1 MSYSNAIWK
10 YISYDFFFSY
20 WFIFCHCAVFN
31 VLFILVRDEKKFKA
45 WFMSLRNTLSL
56 ASIFGLCFP
65 NLFKVNIRR
74 MPTFTHGE
82 IYFALSHLRYARRD
96 MYLDSYIFRWKHY
109 ILRQLPSFTY
119 LFPTEYII
127 FHWKISAFVF
137 VHYKSSMLS
146 KLVEKNISYQWS
158 KLTKCQ
164 KNYSY

>member
-10 YISYDFFFSY
+10 YISYDFFFQ
-20 WFIFCHCAVFN
+20 ID
-31 VLFILVRDEKKFKA
+31 LFSVTVQFLMFYSFSCVMKKKFKA

-96 MYLDSYIFRWKHY
+96 MYLESYIFRWKHY

-127 FHWKISAFVF
+127 FHWKNIGICICPLQVKYAFKIGWKK
-137 VHYKSSMLS
+137 HLLSMI
-146 KLVEKNISYQWS
+146 KVN
-158 KLTKCQ
+158 
-164 KNYSY
+164 

>member
-1 MSYSNAIWK
+1 MI
-10 YISYDFFFSY
+10 FFFSN

-127 FHWKISAFVF
+127 SIEKYRHL
-137 VHYKSSMLS
+137 YLS
-146 KLVEKNISYQWS
+146 ITSQVCFQNWLKKTSPINDQS
-158 KLTKCQ
+158 
-164 KNYSY
+164 

>member
-10 YISYDFFFSY
+10 YISYDFFFQ
-20 WFIFCHCAVFN
+20 ID
-31 VLFILVRDEKKFKA
+31 LFSVTVQFLMFYSFSCVMKKKFKA

-96 MYLDSYIFRWKHY
+96 MYLESYIFRWKHY

-127 FHWKISAFVF
+127 SIEKYRHL
-137 VHYKSSMLS
+137 YLS
-146 KLVEKNISYQWS
+146 ITSQVCFQNWLKKTSPINDQS
-158 KLTKCQ
+158 
-164 KNYSY
+164 

>member
-1 MSYSNAIWK
+1 MI
-10 YISYDFFFSY
+10 FFFSN

-96 MYLDSYIFRWKHY
+96 MYLDSYIFRWITIFCDNYHRLHIFFQLN
-109 ILRQLPSFTY
+109 ILFSIEKYRHLY
-119 LFPTEYII
+119 LSITSQVCFQNWLKKTSPINDQ
-127 FHWKISAFVF
+127 S
-137 VHYKSSMLS
+137 
-146 KLVEKNISYQWS
+146 
-158 KLTKCQ
+158 
-164 KNYSY
+164 

>member
-1 MSYSNAIWK
+1 MI
-10 YISYDFFFSY
+10 FFFQ
-20 WFIFCHCAVFN
+20 ID
-31 VLFILVRDEKKFKA
+31 LFSVTVQFLMFYSFSCVMKKKFKA

-96 MYLDSYIFRWKHY
+96 MYLESYIFRWKHY

-127 FHWKISAFVF
+127 FHWKNIGICICPLQVKYAFKIGWKK
-137 VHYKSSMLS
+137 HLLSMI
-146 KLVEKNISYQWS
+146 KVN
-158 KLTKCQ
+158 
-164 KNYSY
+164 